1 MNNALESLTGIK
13 QAFASHLVRETS
25 MTFEQ
30 ALESLNYD
38 TDLQN
43 IEKALKEL
51 AEIKKRA
58 EDERYIYKMALDFI
72 STHQTTGE
80 KTISLKSANE
90 QKLEIIDYILK
101 GEKV

>member
-1 MNNALESLTGIK
+1 MNNALESLSGIK

-43 IEKALKEL
+43 IEKAIKEL
-51 AEIKKRA
+51 AEIKARA
-58 EDERYIYKMALDFI
+58 E
-72 STHQTTGE
+72 E
-80 KTISLKSANE
+80 KRVLFQNGIETSKGTPVEPFVEVSNSHKI
-90 QKLEIIDYILK
+90 KLIDYILK

>member
-1 MNNALESLTGIK
+1 MSKELEALNGIK

-51 AEIKKRA
+51 AEIKARGEELYADSELEENPQGAIKRKLIN
-58 EDERYIYKMALDFI
+58 YII
-72 STHQTTGE
+72 
-80 KTISLKSANE
+80 
-90 QKLEIIDYILK
+90 K
-101 GEKV
+101 GETK

>member
-1 MNNALESLTGIK
+1 MNGNALEALNGIK
-13 QAFASHLVRETS
+13 KAFASHLVRETS

-51 AEIKKRA
+51 AEIKARG
-58 EDERYIYKMALDFI
+58 EERMKELIYAP
-72 STHQTTGE
+72 SGTA
-80 KTISLKSANE
+80 KTIRNV
-90 QKLEIIDYILK
+90 IDYILK
-101 GEKV
+101 GETK